1 MCVICKHS
9 ADDSVLVSP
18 VLYNNLGQEH
28 SIGLGFGQN
37 SLLVCYLLALCPLLT
52 IVSWWAKYHRT
63 VFALEHSIGLGPA
76 LSQNSYDV
84 GHIKH

>member
-1 MCVICKHS
+1 MWTIYGLWCEGCFVDRVRK
-9 ADDSVLVSP
+9 
-18 VLYNNLGQEH
+18 
-28 SIGLGFGQN
+28 SIGLGLGQN

-52 IVSWWAKYHRT
+52 IVSWWAKDHRT
-63 VFALEHSIGLGPA
+63 VFGLEHSIGLGPA